1 MISLPHIQILIDF
14 AFFIT
19 IVLLLCQLNKRMV
32 KQPPPVDKK
41 AVGELHKIISDSQE
55 YVNHFLKAVEENETA
70 MNKLIR
76 QLDSKEQKLIML
88 IEQAEALTQKSDSRK
103 TASEPISSSE
113 KYDDILKMIQQGL
126 SREVVAK
133 RSGLTEGEINLV
145 VELAHARAGRV

>member
-1 MISLPHIQILIDF
+1 MISLPQIQILIDF
-14 AFFIT
+14 AFFVT

-32 KQPPPVDKK
+32 KQPPPINQK
-41 AVGELHKIISDSQE
+41 AVCELEKIILDSQE
-55 YVNHFLKAVEENETA
+55 YVNHFLRVVEENETA

-76 QLDSKEQKLIML
+76 QLDNKEQKLIML
-88 IEQAEALTQKSDSRK
+88 IEQAEALASQIDSRK

-126 SREVVAK
+126 SHEEMAK

-145 VELAHARAGRV
+145 VELSHARAGRV